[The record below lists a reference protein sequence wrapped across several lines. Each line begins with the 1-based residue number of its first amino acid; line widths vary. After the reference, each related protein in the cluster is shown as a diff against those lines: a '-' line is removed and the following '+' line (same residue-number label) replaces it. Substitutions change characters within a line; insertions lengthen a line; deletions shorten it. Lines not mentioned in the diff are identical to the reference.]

1 MGTSIKE
8 QLSLL
13 PPDELEAFLDTCSER
28 DIIEMGREEW
38 WYTQRPE
45 QVPPDGNWTVHLY
58 LGGRGTGKALALDTP
73 VPVMYRDPMIDEST
87 QIPVPGGWKTMGDL
101 VVGDQVFD
109 ESGNPCNVT
118 AVYDVNP
125 QVAYRVTFADGSW
138 IDACSEHQWITWEHL
153 DRKALGRS
161 SETALIPADWPN
173 WRSDSGLGPRVR
185 NTEDI
190 RASLHHGA
198 RGDGN
203 HSVPLTAPLVLP
215 EVGLPIDPWAL
226 GYWLGNGSRNSGQVT
241 GNAEDE
247 LEVRT
252 LYEASGFHCG
262 VNYYRSGV
270 KSGDRAGTFAVSPA
284 GLMRALRHSGLL
296 GSRAV
301 PAGYLWSSIEQRRAL
316 LAGLLDSD
324 GYLDARTQQVEFC
337 STTLGLA
344 EAVRDLAVSL
354 GQKAILKEGR
364 SSLRGVDHGP
374 KYRVTWRAD
383 YNPFRLSRKAA
394 KWRPPTAGG
403 QGRRT
408 RHRMITS
415 VEPIAPVPMRCITV
429 DSPNSLYLAGRSM
442 IPTHNTKSGAEWIV
456 ERCEKFPFTASG
468 HPANRLVMAYN
479 VSDALTTCIEGESGI
494 LSILRRKG
502 MVEDRDYS
510 YTKAPKPKIVF
521 LETGCVIHFTGA
533 NKPDV
538 VRGLNLSDAWLDE
551 IVKWPDPEQI
561 WKEGVHHALRSDV
574 PGDKPRVFVTTTP
587 KPIEILKKWTKRK
600 DGFVSLSRGSTFD
613 NMANLNAEFLREI
626 RLEYEGTLIGRQ
638 EIYGELLDDMEGPLF
653 SLATINDNRVEE
665 IPDDI
670 GFRVVGVDPCLT
682 GGENG
687 DLMGCVAAY
696 RDRKDH
702 YYVVEDASVR
712 LSGRDAARHVWKVF
726 ARHSA
731 DVLAVETNL
740 GKQWLTEILRSTY
753 KEMQDEGI
761 FPQYTTPPIKEI
773 HSNHGK
779 KLRAEPVA
787 IRYQQ
792 KRVHHVGAFEHLET
806 QMVGWDPTDS
816 KVSPD
821 RLDALV
827 HAIRYLME
835 GENRTVRFFSPTA
848 VTVRGL

>member
-1 MGTSIKE
+1 MGRSIKE
-8 QLSLL
+8 ELSYAT
-13 PPDELEAFLDTCSER
+13 PEQVEAFLDSCTEQ
-28 DIIEMGREEW
+28 DIIEMGREDW

-45 QVPPDGNWTVHLY
+45 QVPPDGNWTIHLY
-58 LGGRGTGKALALDTP
+58 LGGRGTGK
-73 VPVMYRDPMIDEST
+73 
-87 QIPVPGGWKTMGDL
+87 
-101 VVGDQVFD
+101 
-109 ESGNPCNVT
+109 
-118 AVYDVNP
+118 
-125 QVAYRVTFADGSW
+125 
-138 IDACSEHQWITWEHL
+138 
-153 DRKALGRS
+153 
-161 SETALIPADWPN
+161 
-173 WRSDSGLGPRVR
+173 
-185 NTEDI
+185 
-190 RASLHHGA
+190 
-198 RGDGN
+198 
-203 HSVPLTAPLVLP
+203 
-215 EVGLPIDPWAL
+215 
-226 GYWLGNGSRNSGQVT
+226 
-241 GNAEDE
+241 
-247 LEVRT
+247 
-252 LYEASGFHCG
+252 
-262 VNYYRSGV
+262 
-270 KSGDRAGTFAVSPA
+270 
-284 GLMRALRHSGLL
+284 
-296 GSRAV
+296 
-301 PAGYLWSSIEQRRAL
+301 
-316 LAGLLDSD
+316 
-324 GYLDARTQQVEFC
+324 
-337 STTLGLA
+337 
-344 EAVRDLAVSL
+344 
-354 GQKAILKEGR
+354 
-364 SSLRGVDHGP
+364 
-374 KYRVTWRAD
+374 
-383 YNPFRLSRKAA
+383 
-394 KWRPPTAGG
+394 
-403 QGRRT
+403 
-408 RHRMITS
+408 
-415 VEPIAPVPMRCITV
+415 
-429 DSPNSLYLAGRSM
+429 
-442 IPTHNTKSGAEWIV
+442 TKSGAEWIV
-456 ERCEKFPFTASG
+456 ERCLKFPYTASG

-494 LSILRRKG
+494 LSILRRKK
-502 MVEDRDYS
+502 MVEDKDYS

-538 VRGLNLSDAWLDE
+538 VRGLNLADAWLDE

-561 WKEGVHHALRSDV
+561 WKEGIHHALRSDV

-613 NMANLNAEFLREI
+613 NLANLNAEFIREI

-665 IPDDI
+665 VPDNI

-792 KRVHHVGAFEHLET
+792 KRVHHVGSFEHLET